1 MILIVILGI
10 LILIVGHEFGHFI
23 SAKLLKMKVE
33 EFGVGLPPKI
43 FGKKKGDTLY
53 SINALP
59 LGGFVRIYG
68 ESEPQVEDNEAFLNK
83 PFWQKTIVVLSG
95 IVMNFLL
102 AWIFFSLVLM
112 IGMPNHLMVSQVIQN
127 SPAYEAGIKSGDV
140 IQKITIGNVALTDP
154 IDPEAFVNLVKN
166 SPEKNVSL
174 EITRKNEKLS
184 IELKKKEVY
193 SSKSGYLGIAVAQ
206 IGTTQENFFAA
217 LWHGMQESVD
227 LVILMFQTLIA
238 LLIGIFHHQNALSG
252 LSGPLGI
259 VAFASQSSFL
269 GVSYLFQILGL
280 VSINLAVINI
290 LPIPAFD
297 GGRFLFFL
305 IEKIKGK
312 KISFKIQNVMIG
324 VSFVLLLILMVF
336 VTLQDIKNF
345 L

>member
-68 ESEPQVEDNEAFLNK
+68 ESEPQAEDNEAFLNK

-95 IVMNFLL
+95 IVMNFVL

-140 IQKITIGNVALTDP
+140 IQKITIGNVTLTDP

-193 SSKSGYLGIAVAQ
+193 SSESGYLGIAVAQ

-312 KISFKIQNVMIG
+312 KISFKIQNAMIG